1 MLLCLL
7 PTEEVL
13 PCELDE
19 VAAFAAAQLPLT
31 CRVLPPLAV
40 PPDAF
45 DRKRGQHDSS
55 LLLHAAL
62 EGCPADADRLLV
74 VTGLDIAIPMLTFVF
89 GQAQLDGKAA
99 IVSLARLRPEFYGL
113 PPAREVLVERLRKE
127 VLHELG
133 HTFGLVHCT
142 DPACAMSLSVNIAYI
157 DRKRGR
163 LCRDCGLR
171 LADKLDTLRRETGP
185 IGSEP

>member
-1 MLLCLL
+1 
-7 PTEEVL
+7 
-13 PCELDE
+13 
-19 VAAFAAAQLPLT
+19 LPLT

-89 GQAQLDGKAA
+89 GQAQLDGRGA

-113 PPAREVLVERLRKE
+113 PPAPAVLAERLRKE

-133 HTFGLVHCT
+133 HTCGLVHCT
-142 DPACAMSLSVNIAYI
+142 DQGCAMSLSVNIVFI
-157 DRKRGR
+157 DRKKAR
-163 LCRDCGLR
+163 LCRDCGAR
-171 LADKLDTLRRETGP
+171 LAARLETMRRGAGP
-185 IGSEP
+185 AEE